1 MKNMGTVDRVLR
13 AAVVAAIGAAYL
25 LGLVSGAW
33 ALGLGAVAL
42 VFLLTSLF
50 ATCPAYLPFGI
61 STRRRA

>member
-1 MKNMGTVDRVLR
+1 VKNMGTVDRVVR

-25 LGLVSGAW
+25 LGIVSGLW
-33 ALGLGAVAL
+33 ALGLSAVAL
-42 VFLLTSLF
+42 VFLLTGLF

>member
-1 MKNMGTVDRVLR
+1 MKNMGTVDRALR
-13 AAVVAAIGAAYL
+13 AAVVAAIAAAYL
-25 LGLVSGAW
+25 LGLVSGPW